1 MKGKIME
8 TDKKIRDLPHT
19 GASEGEKCLSVLRGL
34 LSYHERVFMENN
46 CVSCAEKCPRLFGGE
61 CPSMAMRDDRYR
73 RGLKE
78 AIRCVEIVH
87 GSEITDLHGQ

>member
-1 MKGKIME
+1 ME
-8 TDKKIRDLPHT
+8 NDKKIRDLPHT

-34 LSYHERVFMENN
+34 MSYHERVFMENN
-46 CVSCAEKCPRLFGGE
+46 CVACGKQDCEHLFGGE
-61 CPSMAMRDDRYR
+61 CPSLAMRDDRYR

-87 GSEITDLHGQ
+87 ADEIMKLPDQ